1 MDVLIRFG
9 FTIDEIQSMMN
20 TNDSIDTVSDKD
32 IYELIDIL
40 KNVGCN
46 ETHIKNIILCNPF
59 YLTRDVLKVHRLIQ
73 KLYEIGCSYL
83 YLLFDSNPYILNLN
97 DSDLNK
103 LYNKKIHEGFTREE
117 IIDFINYER
126 II

>member
-40 KNVGCN
+40 KNAGCN
-46 ETHIKNIILCNPF
+46 DSHIKNIFLCNPF
-59 YLTRDVLKVHRLIQ
+59 YLTRDVLKVHRFIQ
-73 KLYEIGCSYL
+73 KLYEIGCSSL
-83 YLLFDSNPYILNLN
+83 YLLFDSNPYILNIN
-97 DSDLNK
+97 DVDLDR
-103 LYNKKIHEGFTREE
+103 LYNKKMQEGFSREE
-117 IIDFINYER
+117 IIDFINYDR

>member
-40 KNVGCN
+40 KDAGCN
-46 ETHIKNIILCNPF
+46 DSHIKNIFLCNPF
-59 YLTRDVLKVHRLIQ
+59 YLTRDVLKVHRFIQ
-73 KLYEIGCSYL
+73 KLYEIGCSSL
-83 YLLFDSNPYILNLN
+83 FLLFDSNPYILNIN
-97 DSDLNK
+97 DVDLDR
-103 LYNKKIHEGFTREE
+103 LFNKKLQEGFSREE
-117 IIDFINYER
+117 IIDFINYDR

>member
-40 KNVGCN
+40 KNV
-46 ETHIKNIILCNPF
+46 
-59 YLTRDVLKVHRLIQ
+59 
-73 KLYEIGCSYL
+73 
-83 YLLFDSNPYILNLN
+83 
-97 DSDLNK
+97 
-103 LYNKKIHEGFTREE
+103 
-117 IIDFINYER
+117 
-126 II
+126 

>member
-40 KNVGCN
+40 KDAGCD
-46 ETHIKNIILCNPF
+46 EAHIKNIFLCNPF

-73 KLYEIGCSYL
+73 KLYEIGCSSL
-83 YLLFDSNPYILNLN
+83 YLLFDSNPYLLNIN
-97 DSDLNK
+97 DVDLER
-103 LYNKKIHEGFTREE
+103 LFNKKMHEGFTKEE
-117 IIDFINYER
+117 IIDFIYYDK